1 MVQCV
6 CAVVHYLISKA
17 KLLKGCGDGDGGDC
31 RWQKGLTSAL
41 EERLIEC
48 ASWTGK
54 YTGKAA
60 VLIADADQV

>member
-1 MVQCV
+1 MAKGVNECTRRE
-6 CAVVHYLISKA
+6 ALLIE
-17 KLLKGCGDGDGGDC
+17 L
-31 RWQKGLTSAL
+31 
-41 EERLIEC
+41 EC